1 MIHVYQDTRPSEH
14 KMAHTTGYLNQ
25 MRFSWVYLFLHGRVL
40 KKLNLIQLKK
50 AVCLLSNHVLG
61 YCL

>member
-14 KMAHTTGYLNQ
+14 KMAHTIGYLKQ

-40 KKLNLIQLKK
+40 K
-50 AVCLLSNHVLG
+50 LSNVSTLHK
-61 YCL
+61 